1 MPGGGKGGGSST
13 VTVNNGPVTVDAD
26 STVEIKGLDDIKLTL
41 QPTPLKTESK
51 QELVLPQ
58 PFKTESKLDTTSDV
72 TSDSKSA
79 MAIDLKPVAL
89 DVCLNTSSKLPQGQ
103 ICQPFSFHVG
113 LTLFGMEYFGVNFGG
128 ESRIVMQDLPKKPA
142 VDWPAQ
148 QNAPAPPHTPVRDHS
163 VPGASDRGLRV
174 RIK

>member
-1 MPGGGKGGGSST
+1 
-13 VTVNNGPVTVDAD
+13 
-26 STVEIKGLDDIKLTL
+26 
-41 QPTPLKTESK
+41 
-51 QELVLPQ
+51 
-58 PFKTESKLDTTSDV
+58 
-72 TSDSKSA
+72 

-128 ESRIVMQDLPKKPA
+128 ESRIVMQDRPKKPA

-148 QNAPAPPHTPVRDHS
+148 QNAPAPPHTPMRDHS

>member
-41 QPTPLKTESK
+41 QPTPLKSESK

-148 QNAPAPPHTPVRDHS
+148 QNAPTPPHTPMRDHS

-174 RIK
+174 RVK

>member
-41 QPTPLKTESK
+41 QPTPLKSESK

-148 QNAPAPPHTPVRDHS
+148 QNAPAPPHTPMRDHS